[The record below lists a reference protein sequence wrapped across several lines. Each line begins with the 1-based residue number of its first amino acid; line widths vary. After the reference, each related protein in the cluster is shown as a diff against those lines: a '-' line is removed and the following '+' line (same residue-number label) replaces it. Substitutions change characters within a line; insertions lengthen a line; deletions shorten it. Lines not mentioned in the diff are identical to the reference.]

1 MAKKK
6 IKKEPEHRLKN
17 GLTWNLHDPGM
28 GMLERA
34 GLAALYMSL
43 RAAEELGVSK
53 DLEPLFWNDDD
64 LTPESVTIRTQ
75 TTDAEALQ
83 KLFEWAWQARDGV
96 LYLPAI
102 HRTLKDR
109 DNLHLR
115 VDHHNGILNT
125 FLQHKTSRLGSG
137 QKTQVVHTI
146 VMLDEDQSIEISYQ
160 NLCFVKAHEDAK
172 EIVDANGCL
181 KAKARLSSWVNPGSA
196 NRYPTDASS
205 WKLKP
210 CRGLSTIAVLWML
223 TPISCVFNRFH
234 KERTAW
240 SIIIPDVRDL
250 EEFEQ
255 GRLSP
260 FVSSDL
266 RQSEVASLSDA
277 GLRFLS
283 TYATQTTRNELE
295 SGCRVIAMGKVG
307 YYQSQSIR
315 KGVVDVPA
323 NARTI
328 RRYRILTKHLGNSWI
343 RRSHEETK
351 SSKKKKSDDEPQA
364 SGFLSVPTVRGRI
377 TDNLIKSHPWYVDL
391 TVPPQWDRGALDR
404 QRKRQPGKSVE
415 RLWFNNLQRYQ
426 RKALMELIRE
436 DDMWD
441 DPSDREFIE
450 AFWET
455 LAALYYREKEA
466 VDRGGSRSWSDR
478 IEDLNEDIR
487 REITRAKTGSLLR
500 QTLTELFSRPVK
512 KFRSAHVRNN
522 PGLIWKLIDRDWKRG
537 RDLALLAL
545 ASYQSKE
552 KRETSQST
560 ETQTATSNS

>member
-6 IKKEPEHRLKN
+6 MKKQPEHRLKN

-28 GMLERA
+28 GLFERA

-43 RAAEELGVSK
+43 RAAEELVVRK
-53 DLEPLFWNDDD
+53 DLEPLYWNDDD

-83 KLFEWAWQARDGV
+83 KLFKWAWQVREGV
-96 LYLPAI
+96 LYFPAI
-102 HRTLKDR
+102 HRTLKER

-115 VDHHNGILNT
+115 VNHHNGILNT
-125 FLQHKTSRLGSG
+125 FLQHKTSRLGKG
-137 QKTQVVHTI
+137 QKTQVVNTI
-146 VMLDEDQSIEISYQ
+146 IQLDEAQSIEISYQ
-160 NLCFVKAHEDAK
+160 QLCFVKPHEDTK
-172 EIVDANGCL
+172 EIIDANRCL
-181 KAKARLSSWVNPGSA
+181 KRTARLSSWVNPGSA

-205 WKLKP
+205 WKSKP
-210 CRGLSTIAVLWML
+210 CRGPATLAVLWML
-223 TPISCVFNRFH
+223 TPISCIFNRFH
-234 KERTAW
+234 KERSTW
-240 SIIIPDVRDL
+240 SIIIPDVRDI
-250 EEFEQ
+250 EEFEH

-266 RQSEVASLSDA
+266 RQCEVASLSDA

-283 TYATQTTRNELE
+283 TFATRATRNELE
-295 SGCRVIAMGKVG
+295 SGCRVIAMGKVR

-323 NARTI
+323 NASTI
-328 RRYRILTKHLGNSWI
+328 RRYRILTKHLGNSWV
-343 RRSHEETK
+343 RRNLEETK
-351 SSKKKKSDDEPQA
+351 SSKKKKADDEPQA

-377 TDNLIKSHPWYVDL
+377 ADNLIQSHPWYLDL
-391 TVPPQWDRGALDR
+391 TVPLQWDKDALDQ

-426 RKALMELIRE
+426 RKTLMELIRE

-441 DPSDREFIE
+441 DPSEREFIE

-487 REITRAKTGSLLR
+487 REITRAKTGPLLR
-500 QTLTELFSRPVK
+500 ETLMELFSRPVK
-512 KFRSAHVRNN
+512 TFRSPHVCNN
-522 PGLIWKLIDRDWKRG
+522 PGLVWKLVDRDWKRG

-552 KRETSQST
+552 KREANQST
-560 ETQTATSNS
+560 KTQTTNSNS